1 MAKTKRVLGRPLPNA
16 SLPRNAFDRS
26 VRINFNSFAGGLF
39 PVFAEPF
46 QKGSRIKLNRSI
58 FQRTADV
65 NTAAFP
71 IIDTHVE
78 FFEVPLRQLWTPWY
92 NWKLNIQDYNS
103 SEFGSFSG
111 GSSIWNATTFDA
123 VPSFDVMRVVN
134 QMFTTYR
141 STTSTAIFGTSKKYA
156 LDACR
161 LLDLL
166 GYGSY
171 KLEGAASSTSS
182 TLQVNPFKLA
192 AYQKIYYDHFR
203 NTAYESNNPYPYNL
217 DYESL
222 HAGSTTPVVSD
233 RWLSQALRLQ
243 YVNYRRDYFTNIYP
257 SLNYVVSSPTG
268 LSWQIPSS
276 VVGLA
281 TQAIQINNNLTASA
295 SSYTGSTGD
304 DSNRWTFPSSAT
316 TPIEVYTN
324 YPNGTSSLFAGQ
336 PSSGG
341 NLKHDHDASHTH
353 NVTLGGSITGQL
365 TSDPYNVQNI
375 RAAFALDK
383 LLRQTSYVP
392 KHVKDQMEAR
402 FDVKGTENDKE
413 SIRIA
418 SFKNDIVIGEVT
430 QTAPGQDSSGS
441 YQPLGTI
448 GGKGV
453 GGEASGRDI
462 EYTCKDDCIVMA
474 VMYTLPRA
482 SYDSNFIKNWNAKQS
497 REDFFQP
504 EFMDL
509 GLQPLHQYEWFQP
522 TDGSFTLQDANRIL
536 GYVPRYQEYKLNID
550 TNHLLFN
557 SGRLLSPFAV
567 HTNVGHR
574 SYRQVDGEDYLFFK
588 VRPEDLDSIF
598 VTQYDPFDMLTDQF
612 IKRIILCYE
621 DRVKI
626 LRANLKK

>member
-1 MAKTKRVLGRPLPNA
+1 MAKTKRVLGKPLPNA

-103 SEFGSFSG
+103 SEFGVFG
-111 GSSIWNATTFDA
+111 QGSSTWNAKIFDS
-123 VPSFDVMRVVN
+123 VPSFDVMRVVD

-141 STTSTAIFGTSKKYA
+141 TTTSTSIFGTSKKYA

-171 KLEGAASSTSS
+171 KLEAAGSSTSS

-222 HAGSTTPVVSD
+222 HSSSSSPVVSD
-233 RWLSQALRLQ
+233 RWLAQALQLH
-243 YVNYRRDYFTNIYP
+243 YVNYRRDYFTNLYP
-257 SLNYVVSSPTG
+257 ALNYVVSTPTG

-281 TQAIQINNNLTASA
+281 SQAIQINNNLTASA
-295 SSYTGSTGD
+295 SAYTGSTGND
-304 DSNRWTFPSSAT
+304 NNRWSD
-316 TPIEVYTN
+316 I
-324 YPNGTSSLFAGQ
+324 TSNQSNVISYQ
-336 PSSGG
+336 SSGTTNG
-341 NLKHDHDASHTH
+341 NLGTASNGIWHTHDASHNH
-353 NVTLGGSITGQL
+353 NITLGGSITGQL
-365 TSDPYNVQNI
+365 TSDVYNVQNI

-383 LLRQTSYVP
+383 LLRQTSYAP

-402 FDVKGTENDKE
+402 FGIKGTENDKE

-462 EYTCKDDCIVMA
+462 EYTCKDDCIVMG

-509 GLQPLHQYEWFQP
+509 GLQPLHQYEWYQP
-522 TDGSFTLQDANRIL
+522 TDGSFTIQDANRIL

-612 IKRIILCYE
+612 INSLEIKCISNQDMSVHGQPRL
-621 DRVKI
+621 
-626 LRANLKK
+626 

>member
-1 MAKTKRVLGRPLPNA
+1 MAKTKRVLGKPLPNA

-26 VRINFNSFAGGLF
+26 CRLNFNYFAGGIF
-39 PVFAEPF
+39 PCFAEAF
-46 QKGSRIKLNRSI
+46 QKGARVKLNRSI

-92 NWKLNIQDYNS
+92 NFKLNIQDYNS
-103 SEFGSFSG
+103 SLLGNFTG
-111 GSSIWNATTFDA
+111 GSSTWDPYSFSKVPTFNL
-123 VPSFDVMRVVN
+123 SDVVS

-161 LLDLL
+161 LLDML
-166 GYGSY
+166 GYGSFDLT
-171 KLEGAASSTSS
+171 KAGAVGAQSAF
-182 TLQVNPFKLA
+182 QVNAFKLA
-192 AYQKIYYDHFR
+192 AYQKVYMDHFR
-203 NTAYESNNPYPYNL
+203 NTAYESNNAYCYNL
-217 DYESL
+217 DYESRNSGQIL
-222 HAGSTTPVVSD
+222 SD
-233 RWLSQALRLQ
+233 RWLAQALQLR
-243 YVNYRRDYFTNIYP
+243 YVNYRRDYFTNLYP
-257 SLNYVVSSPTG
+257 ALNYVVSTPNG

-281 TQAIQINNNLTASA
+281 NQAVQINNNLNASVGAASA
-295 SSYTGSTGD
+295 SSTSSDAGRYTYPQGLTSPTGVSFVAPPAYTTRLVPDGSTDG
-304 DSNRWTFPSSAT
+304 
-316 TPIEVYTN
+316 IY
-324 YPNGTSSLFAGQ
+324 
-336 PSSGG
+336 
-341 NLKHDHDASHTH
+341 HDHDMSHTH
-353 NVTLGGSITGQL
+353 TVSIGGTITGQL
-365 TSDPYNVQNI
+365 TSDIYNVQNI

-383 LLRQTSYVP
+383 LLRQTSYAP

-402 FDVKGTENDKE
+402 FGIKGTENDKE

-430 QTAPGQDSSGS
+430 QTAPGTDSQGS

-453 GGEASGRDI
+453 GGEASGRDV
-462 EYTCKDDCIVMA
+462 EYTCKDDCIIMGVI
-474 VMYTLPRA
+474 YTLPRA
-482 SYDSNFIKNWNAKQS
+482 SYDSNFVKNWNTKDT

-509 GLQPLHQYEWFQP
+509 GLQPIYQYEWGTFA
-522 TDGSFTLQDANRIL
+522 DGTFNSLDEGHIL
-536 GYVPRYQEYKLNID
+536 GYVPRYQEYKLNVD

-557 SGRLLSPFAV
+557 VGRLLSPFAV
-567 HTNVGHR
+567 HTNSGR
-574 SYRQVDGEDYLFFK
+574 RGYRQFDGVDWYWFK
-588 VRPEDLDSIF
+588 VLPEDLDSIF

-612 IKRIILCYE
+612 ITSLEIKCI
-621 DRVKI
+621 
-626 LRANLKK
+626 ANQDMSVHGQPRL